1 MLLLLPPAVALA
13 PLLMSMGVGVEEAD
27 GVVAAVGPAPP
38 PRLLPLLREP
48 KLAEPPLLPPK
59 TAVVVGACEAVV
71 GGMCGAE
78 ADTTTLPVL
87 EPGAAGAAEYMP
99 AWLAVFR
106 WCPSPE
112 AQSKTINMG
121 NTA

>member
-13 PLLMSMGVGVEEAD
+13 PLLMSMGVGAEAD

-48 KLAEPPLLPPK
+48 KLAEPPLLPPPK

-71 GGMCGAE
+71 GGMCGAD

-87 EPGAAGAAEYMP
+87 KAGAAGAAEYMP